1 MSVHE
6 SSSVSKDKSMY
17 ESQGPGDKRQREDEK
32 RNTGV
37 YQSRS
42 VSKDKSKMRN
52 TGVYQ
57 SRSVS
62 KDKSK
67 KRNTGVYQSRSVSKD
82 KGKMRR
88 ETQVCIRVGVCQKT
102 KAR

>member
-6 SSSVSKDKSMY
+6 SSSVSKDISLY
-17 ESQGPGDKRQREDEK
+17 ESPGLGDKRQREDEK

-42 VSKDKSKMRN
+42 VSKDKSEMRN
-52 TGVYQ
+52 SGVYQ

-67 KRNTGVYQSRSVSKD
+67 TRNSGVY
-82 KGKMRR
+82 
-88 ETQVCIRVGVCQKT
+88 
-102 KAR
+102 